1 MKYDLIIVS
10 KSTPELK
17 KFTLQTITTAR
28 QDKADLNVII
38 VETSGK
44 KVDYPGAEI
53 VMYKG
58 QFNYNRALNLGLAKA
73 KGDIHILA
81 NSDLVFCKGWS
92 QIGQQMK
99 INGFDSASALSEDRR
114 QSAFKRGDWIYPG
127 YEIGIHL
134 TGWCIFV
141 TKECIKKLGSLDETF
156 EFWYSDNVY
165 ADQLQANNLRHG
177 LFCNVQ
183 VNHVTSVTVRT
194 APAADQRR
202 YTREATTRYS
212 KLKKLRNVG

>member
-17 KFTLQTITTAR
+17 KFTLQTITTALR
-28 QDKADLNVII
+28 DKADVNIII

-44 KVDYPGAEI
+44 KVDYPSAEI
-53 VMYKG
+53 VMYSG
-58 QFNYNRALNLGLAKA
+58 QFNYNRALNLGLTKA

-92 QIGQQMK
+92 QIGEQMLM
-99 INGFDSASALSEDRR
+99 NGFDSASALSEDRR
-114 QSAFKRGDWIYPG
+114 QLAFKRGDWIYPG
-127 YEIGIHL
+127 FEIGKHL

-141 TKECIKKLGSLDETF
+141 TKECIKKIGKLDETF
-156 EFWYSDNVY
+156 EFWYSDNVF

-183 VNHVTSVTVRT
+183 VNHVTSVTVRSI
-194 APAADQRR
+194 PPIEQRK
-202 YTREATTRYS
+202 YTRDAIPKYT
-212 KLKKLRNVG
+212 KLNRFKHER

>member
-17 KFTLQTITTAR
+17 KFTLQTIATAL
-28 QDKADLNVII
+28 QDKADVNVII

-44 KVDYPGAEI
+44 KVDYPGAET

-58 QFNYNRALNLGLAKA
+58 QFNYNRALNLGLTKA

-81 NSDLVFCKGWS
+81 NNDLVFYKGWS
-92 QIGQQMK
+92 QIGEQML

-114 QSAFKRGDWIYPG
+114 QSIFKRGDWIYPG
-127 YEIGIHL
+127 YEIGRYL

-141 TKECIKKLGSLDETF
+141 TRECIKKIGKLDETF
-156 EFWYSDNVY
+156 EFWYSDNVF
-165 ADQLQANNLRHG
+165 ADQLQANKLRHG

-183 VNHVTSVTVRT
+183 VNHVTSVTIKTVP
-194 APAADQRR
+194 APDQRR
-202 YTREATTRYS
+202 YTRNETMKYN
-212 KLKKLRNVG
+212 KLKRLRGI